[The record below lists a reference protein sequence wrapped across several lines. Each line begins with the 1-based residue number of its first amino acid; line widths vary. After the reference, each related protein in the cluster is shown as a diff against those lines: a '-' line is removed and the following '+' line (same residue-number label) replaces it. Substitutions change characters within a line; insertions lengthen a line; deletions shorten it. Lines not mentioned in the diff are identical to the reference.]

1 MAWISSEGLGKYLN
15 SSYPE
20 MKFCERKY
28 EYKNTVY
35 ATVFRSGIS
44 KDVYCEFNTVIFSEE
59 DFEKYGKDIW
69 NDRTLVDL
77 SFEKHKGG
85 YSCSGWAV
93 DNRKEMENGIALM
106 VKKVKDALGIKEPK
120 MRQLTIEEVLA
131 DMERGQ
137 Q

>member
-1 MAWISSEGLGKYLN
+1 MAWISSEGLGKFLN

-20 MKFCERKY
+20 MKFRERKY

-35 ATVFRSGIS
+35 TTVFRSEIS
-44 KDVYCEFNTVIFSEE
+44 KDVYCEFKTNTFSED
-59 DFEKYGKDIW
+59 DFEEWAKKVW
-69 NDRTLVDL
+69 SNRTLVEL
-77 SFEKHKGG
+77 TFEKHKGG

-120 MRQLTIEEVLA
+120 MRQLTIEDVLA
-131 DMERGQ
+131 DMERI
-137 Q
+137 